1 MRRPTRS
8 IAAAAVLSIAL
19 AACGGGGS
27 SSDGG
32 GAGAPCPVDAL
43 ESADGP
49 VQITFWHAMT
59 RANEEALVRL
69 TDQFNDS
76 QSKIEVTLV
85 NQTGYKESLQ
95 KFRAGLTSGDLPN
108 IVQIEDTGTQQ
119 MIDTQA
125 ILPAQSCIDASDY
138 DTSDFIQR
146 VTDYYTVEGDL
157 YPMPFN
163 VSNPI
168 LYFDKNGFRAAGLD
182 PEDPPSTLAE
192 VRAASEKLQGVGYK
206 YGWGLKLDPWY
217 LEQWSAKAGKLYA
230 NNDNGR
236 AERATEV
243 VFDNPTGVEIFT
255 WMQSMVDD
263 GLAVTNSAS
272 GSNSFNNLLGIR
284 SKDVGMTI
292 DSSAALGTIEQV
304 LSSGEGGGVEVGV
317 GPMPGPSG
325 NGGVL
330 VGGAALYLVR
340 KGSSP
345 AQQAASFEF
354 AKWLNSP
361 AVQADWSAST
371 GYVPTRRSAVDEP
384 VLAEKWQR
392 SPNFRVA
399 YDQLVSGPDNLATA
413 GPVIGAYQAVRDAV
427 LIAQE
432 KMFTEGLAPAKAIA
446 EAKRGAD
453 AAMLEYNQRVG
464 G

>member
-76 QSKIEVTLV
+76 QSRIEVTLV

>member
-1 MRRPTRS
+1 MRRPVRF
-8 IAAAAVLSIAL
+8 IAAAAVLSLGL
-19 AACGGGGS
+19 AACGGG

-32 GAGAPCPVDAL
+32 GGAATPCPVDAL
-43 ESADGP
+43 DSVKGP
-49 VQITFWHAMT
+49 VRITFWHAMT
-59 RANEEALVRL
+59 RANEEALIRL
-69 TDQFNDS
+69 TEQFNDS

-168 LYFDKNGFRAAGLD
+168 LYYDKNGFRAAGLD

-192 VRAASEKLQGVGYK
+192 VRAAAKKLQESGYK

-243 VFDNPTGVEIFT
+243 VFDNPTGLEIFS

-272 GSNSFNNLLGIR
+272 GTNSYNNLLGIR

-325 NGGVL
+325 DGGVL
-330 VGGAALYLVR
+330 VGGAALYMVR

-361 AVQADWSAST
+361 AIQADWSAST

-384 VLAEKWQR
+384 VLADKWRR

-399 YDQLVSGPDNLATA
+399 YEQLVDGPNNLATS
-413 GPVIGAYQAVRDAV
+413 GPVIGAYQAVRDAI

-432 KMFTEGLAPAKAIA
+432 KMFTEDLAPARALA

-453 AAMLEYNQRVG
+453 AAILEYNQRVG

>member
-19 AACGGGGS
+19 AACGGGS

-76 QSKIEVTLV
+76 QSRIEVTLV

-192 VRAASEKLQGVGYK
+192 VRAASEKLQGAGYK

>member
-76 QSKIEVTLV
+76 QSRIEVTLV

-192 VRAASEKLQGVGYK
+192 VRAASEKLQGAGYK

>member
-8 IAAAAVLSIAL
+8 IAAAAALSIAL

-76 QSKIEVTLV
+76 QSRIEVTLV

-192 VRAASEKLQGVGYK
+192 VRAASEKLQGAGYK

>member
-8 IAAAAVLSIAL
+8 IAAAAALSIAL

-76 QSKIEVTLV
+76 QSRIEVTLV

-192 VRAASEKLQGVGYK
+192 VRTASEKLQGAGYK

>member
-19 AACGGGGS
+19 AACGGGS

-192 VRAASEKLQGVGYK
+192 VRTASEKLQGAGYK

>member
-8 IAAAAVLSIAL
+8 IAAAAALSIAL
-19 AACGGGGS
+19 AACGGGS

-76 QSKIEVTLV
+76 QSRIEVTLV

-192 VRAASEKLQGVGYK
+192 VRTASEKLQGAGYK

>member
-1 MRRPTRS
+1 MRRPIRFIAT
-8 IAAAAVLSIAL
+8 AAALSLAL
-19 AACGGGGS
+19 AACGGGS

-32 GAGAPCPVDAL
+32 DAGAPCPVEAL
-43 ESADGP
+43 EAADGP
-49 VQITFWHAMT
+49 VSITFWHAMT

-69 TDQFNDS
+69 TNQFNES

-125 ILPAQSCIDASDY
+125 ILPAQSCIDASEY

-146 VTDYYTVEGDL
+146 VTDYYTVDGDL

-168 LYFDKNGFRAAGLD
+168 LYYDKNGFRAAGLD

-192 VRAASEKLQGVGYK
+192 VRAAAEKLQGAGYK

-243 VFDNPTGVEIFT
+243 VFDNPTGVEIFS
-255 WMQSMVDD
+255 WMQSMVAD

-272 GSNSFNNLLGIR
+272 GTNSFNNLLGIR

-330 VGGAALYLVR
+330 VGGAALYMVR

-361 AVQADWSAST
+361 AIQADWSAST

-384 VLAEKWQR
+384 VLADKWRR

-399 YDQLVSGPDNLATA
+399 YDQLVTGPNNLATA

-432 KMFTEGLAPAKAIA
+432 KMFTEDLAPARAIA

>member
-1 MRRPTRS
+1 MRRPIRFIAT
-8 IAAAAVLSIAL
+8 AAALSLAL
-19 AACGGGGS
+19 AACGGGS

-32 GAGAPCPVDAL
+32 DAGAPCPVEAL
-43 ESADGP
+43 EAADGP
-49 VQITFWHAMT
+49 VSITFWHAMT

-69 TDQFNDS
+69 TNQFNES

-125 ILPAQSCIDASDY
+125 ILPAQSCIDASEY

-146 VTDYYTVEGDL
+146 VTDYYTVDGDL

-168 LYFDKNGFRAAGLD
+168 LYYDKNGFRAAGLD

-192 VRAASEKLQGVGYK
+192 VRAAAEKLQGAGYE

-243 VFDNPTGVEIFT
+243 VFDNPTGVEIFS
-255 WMQSMVDD
+255 WMQSMVAD

-272 GSNSFNNLLGIR
+272 GTNSFNNLLGIR

-330 VGGAALYLVR
+330 VGGAALYMVR

-361 AVQADWSAST
+361 AIQADWSAST

-384 VLAEKWQR
+384 VLADKWRR

-399 YDQLVSGPDNLATA
+399 YDQLVTGPNNLATA

-432 KMFTEGLAPAKAIA
+432 KMFTEDLAPARAIA

>member
-1 MRRPTRS
+1 MRRPTRF
-8 IAAAAVLSIAL
+8 IAAAAVLAL
-19 AACGGGGS
+19 TLTACGGGS

-32 GAGAPCPVDAL
+32 DASAPCPVDAL
-43 ESADGP
+43 EQADGP
-49 VQITFWHAMT
+49 VRITFWHAMT

-69 TDQFNDS
+69 TEQFNDS
-76 QSKIEVTLV
+76 QSRIEVTLV

-119 MIDTQA
+119 MIDTRA

-168 LYFDKNGFRAAGLD
+168 LYYDKNGFRAAGLD

-192 VRAASEKLQGVGYK
+192 VRAAAEKLQGAGYR

-217 LEQWSAKAGKLYA
+217 LEQWSAKAGQLYA
-230 NNDNGR
+230 NNENGR

-243 VFDNPTGVEIFT
+243 VFDNRTGLEIFS

-272 GSNSFNNLLGIR
+272 GSNSYNNLLGIR

-304 LSSGEGGGVEVGV
+304 LSSGEGGGVDVGV

-325 NGGVL
+325 DGGVL

-361 AVQADWSAST
+361 AIQADWSAST

-384 VLAEKWQR
+384 VLADKWRR

-399 YDQLVSGPDNLATA
+399 YEQLVNGPNNLATA

-427 LIAQE
+427 LLAQE
-432 KMFTEGLAPAKAIA
+432 RLFTENLAPAKALA

-453 AAMLEYNQRVG
+453 AAILEYNQRVG

>member
-76 QSKIEVTLV
+76 QSRIEVTLV

-192 VRAASEKLQGVGYK
+192 VRTASEKLQGAGYK

>member
-1 MRRPTRS
+1 MRRPTRF
-8 IAAAAVLSIAL
+8 IAAAAVLAL
-19 AACGGGGS
+19 TLTACGGGS

-32 GAGAPCPVDAL
+32 DASAPCPVDAL
-43 ESADGP
+43 EQADGP
-49 VQITFWHAMT
+49 VRITFWHAMT

-69 TDQFNDS
+69 TEQFNDS
-76 QSKIEVTLV
+76 QSRIEVTLV

-119 MIDTQA
+119 MIDTRA

-168 LYFDKNGFRAAGLD
+168 LYYDKNGFRAAGLD

-192 VRAASEKLQGVGYK
+192 VRAAAEKLQGAGYR

-217 LEQWSAKAGKLYA
+217 LEQWSAKAGQLYA
-230 NNDNGR
+230 NNENGR

-243 VFDNPTGVEIFT
+243 VFDNRTGLEIFS

-272 GSNSFNNLLGIR
+272 GSNSYNNLLGIR

-325 NGGVL
+325 DGGVL

-361 AVQADWSAST
+361 AIQADWSAST

-384 VLAEKWQR
+384 VLADKWRR

-399 YDQLVSGPDNLATA
+399 YEQLVNGPNNLATA

-427 LIAQE
+427 LLAQE
-432 KMFTEGLAPAKAIA
+432 RLFTENLAPAKALA
-446 EAKRGAD
+446 EAKRGAN
-453 AAMLEYNQRVG
+453 AAILEYNQRVG